1 MEQDGE
7 AMKASYSGKV
17 PGFIDLYVDGEKI
30 TVTMESAREL
40 YATLEDALR
49 EAEDG
54 MPTLLPC
61 PFCGSQAK
69 LAAMSLIP
77 RIWCTEC
84 SAEMRA
90 DTWEELVRMWNRR
103 TDDAIQ

>member
-1 MEQDGE
+1 
-7 AMKASYSGKV
+7 MKASYSGKV

-61 PFCGSQAK
+61 PFCGSQAEI
-69 LAAMSLIP
+69 AAMSLIP